1 MPWSTTA
8 RLALSVALIH
18 FASGFGDFKFPAWGA
33 SKAPEVPKRVV
44 PPETETRPVVIY
56 SPAFTRHRP
65 RTGDLPTPYHPERP
79 ARVINAEKQLR
90 EKYGEGLA
98 WREPGLVHDNEAAIN
113 VLKQIHKEKHL
124 AKVKALSESGGGLLD
139 WQTYTNEE
147 TYSVALLAA
156 SAWMEAVDVV
166 LGGAGPAMAL
176 ARPPGHHATPDEA
189 MGFCIFCNAAAAAK
203 HALESGAER
212 VAILD
217 WDVHHGNGIQ
227 DCVAGDDRIRFL
239 SLHQGDAYPDWDAQR
254 ANRGNTVNVP
264 LPRGTT
270 GKKFLAALEEAL
282 PFIDSDEWR
291 PDLLIVAA
299 GYDALVS
306 DPVAQLSL
314 QPESF
319 ADFSVLLKERF
330 GKRLVFGLE
339 GGYELEG
346 MPKAV
351 VRTLEPFV
359 TGKSPVP
366 ADAAAAEEKGVAATL
381 SAGGT

>member
-1 MPWSTTA
+1 M
-8 RLALSVALIH
+8 
-18 FASGFGDFKFPAWGA
+18 
-33 SKAPEVPKRVV
+33 
-44 PPETETRPVVIY
+44 
-56 SPAFTRHRP
+56 
-65 RTGDLPTPYHPERP
+65 
-79 ARVINAEKQLR
+79 
-90 EKYGEGLA
+90 
-98 WREPGLVHDNEAAIN
+98 HDDEAAIN
-113 VLKQIHKEKHL
+113 ILKQIHKEKHL
-124 AKVKALSESGGGLLD
+124 SKVKALSESGGGLLD

-147 TYSVALLAA
+147 TYNVALLAA

-203 HALESGAER
+203 HALESGADR

-270 GKKFLAALEEAL
+270 GKKFLVALEEAL

-299 GYDALVS
+299 GYGECFL
-306 DPVAQLSL
+306 
-314 QPESF
+314 
-319 ADFSVLLKERF
+319 
-330 GKRLVFGLE
+330 G
-339 GGYELEG
+339 
-346 MPKAV
+346 
-351 VRTLEPFV
+351 
-359 TGKSPVP
+359 
-366 ADAAAAEEKGVAATL
+366 
-381 SAGGT
+381 AGGEAGWECAGKVAPLFFR